1 MTRAVVT
8 ARDWLSQTDFWLG
21 LAMVGAYAVLR
32 TLNLP
37 EMGLT
42 AWLVVAA
49 GLTLLSPLAGLTILA
64 ALGPFTEALTQDGRI
79 TFVPYLLAMLG
90 IGVLARALVTRPLPR
105 PNWPIILA
113 GLLMVGTALGVANS
127 FLAYGADNG
136 RLAAQMWVPG
146 IGGAMTVLIAAAWVA
161 WRGRIAP
168 FFVAIAS
175 AAVAATLALVNF
187 VSDGYVRHSAIG
199 WLLRQDDAGGRLTGV
214 IPAANPAAVI
224 FMIGFLGCFGL
235 ALLGRRRWQWRWL
248 TIAVAAL
255 CLIAIWLTGS
265 RSTLLG
271 VAVAASVLVFVWN
284 RRAGIAAGL
293 LLVGA
298 MLVLIA
304 FGAVRE
310 VPFVADQARI
320 DSWLATVRLWLQHPL
335 LGAGFRSFEWLHPNV
350 GIPVLNAPHNEWL
363 RLLGEEGT
371 LVGLIGLAFALL
383 TPIVAWRAGS
393 WIGATAAAAAAGVFV
408 AACFNNPFI
417 YTQVNVPA
425 FTIIGVG
432 LGLAVKRQSEVPPG
446 AGSDRGAETVSPRG

>member
-1 MTRAVVT
+1 MTGAAVRAR
-8 ARDWLSQTDFWLG
+8 AWLGQTDFWLG
-21 LAMVGAYAVLR
+21 LIMVGGYVIVR

-37 EMGLT
+37 ELGLT

-64 ALGPFTEALTQDGRI
+64 ALGPFTEALTQDNRI
-79 TFVPYLLAMLG
+79 TVAPYLLAVLG
-90 IGVLARALVTRPLPR
+90 IGVLARAAVTRPMPR

-113 GLLMVGTALGVANS
+113 GLLLVGTALGVANS
-127 FLAYGADNG
+127 FATYGSDDG

-146 IGGAMTVLIAAAWVA
+146 IGGAITALMAAAWVA
-161 WRGRIAP
+161 WRGRVAP
-168 FFVAIAS
+168 FFVTIAS
-175 AAVAATLALVNF
+175 TAAAAILALLNF
-187 VSDGYVRHSAIG
+187 ESGGYVRHSAIG

-235 ALLGRRRWQWRWL
+235 ALLGRRPWQWRWL
-248 TIAVAAL
+248 AITVATL
-255 CLIAIWLTGS
+255 CLSAVWLTGS

-271 VAVAASVLVFVWN
+271 AAVAASVVVFVWN

-293 LLVGA
+293 VLVGA
-298 MLVLIA
+298 MVVLIA

-310 VPFVADQARI
+310 VPFVADQARV
-320 DSWLATVRLWLQHPL
+320 DSWLATVRLWLEHPL
-335 LGAGFRSFEWLHPNV
+335 FGAGFRSFEWLHPNV
-350 GIPVLNAPHNEWL
+350 GSPLLNAPHNEWL
-363 RLLGEEGT
+363 RLFGEEGT
-371 LVGLIGLAFALL
+371 LVGSTGLAFALL
-383 TPIVAWRAGS
+383 TPLVAWRAGS
-393 WIGATAAAAAAGVFV
+393 WIGATAAAVGAGVFV

-432 LGLAVKRQSEVPPG
+432 LGLAVRSQSAG
-446 AGSDRGAETVSPRG
+446 LASAGSVRAPVAR